1 MICAKDIFQFI
12 NTIAPFEYQEKWD
25 NSGFL
30 VGDEDMQCKKI
41 ALCLDITSEM
51 IERAKENGCDLI
63 ISHHPVIFGKTGSFL
78 KDDLPF
84 KLAVNGINAI
94 CAHTCLDIAQG
105 GVNDVLAQLL
115 ELDDI
120 TSVCMDGVMM
130 PRAGKLKNPMSA
142 REFAAFV
149 KEKLGCDAVRC
160 NKLDKEISS
169 VVLCG
174 GSGGSFI
181 PDVIAGKYDAFVTGD
196 AGHHNFIDASEK
208 GLLLIAAGH
217 FETENPV
224 MGAVEKALNERFP
237 EIETLLLRQE
247 SPIEY
252 I

>member
-1 MICAKDIFQFI
+1 MACSKDIFEFI
-12 NTIAPFEYQEKWD
+12 NTIAPFEAQEKWD

-30 VGDEDMQCKKI
+30 VGDTDRQCNKI

-51 IERAKENGCDLI
+51 IEKAKEQRCDLI

-84 KLAVNGINAI
+84 KLAVSGISAI

-115 ELDDI
+115 ELEDI
-120 TSVCMDGVMM
+120 TAVCMDGVVM
-130 PRAGKLKNPMSA
+130 PRAGRLKKAMNA
-142 REFAAFV
+142 REFAEFV
-149 KEKLGCDAVRC
+149 KAKLGCDAVRC
-160 NKLDKEISS
+160 NKLDKEINT

-174 GSGGSFI
+174 GSGGSFL

-196 AGHHNFIDASEK
+196 AGHHNFLDASEK
-208 GLLLIAAGH
+208 GLLLVAAGH

-224 MGAVEKALNERFP
+224 MSAVEKAINDRFP
-237 EIETLLLRQE
+237 DIETVLLTQT
-247 SPIEY
+247 SPIEF

>member
-1 MICAKDIFQFI
+1 MVRAKDIFEFI
-12 NTIAPFEYQEKWD
+12 NTLAPFETQEKWD

-30 VGDEDMQCKKI
+30 VGDTDKPCKRI

-51 IERAKENGCDLI
+51 IEKAKELGCDMI

-115 ELDDI
+115 ELEDV
-120 TSVCMDGVMM
+120 TSVCMDGVVM
-130 PRAGKLKNPMSA
+130 PRAGRLKKPMNT
-142 REFAAFV
+142 REFAEFA
-149 KEKLGCDAVRC
+149 KAKLGCDAVRC
-160 NKLDKEISS
+160 NRIDKTINT

-174 GSGGSFI
+174 GSGGSFL
-181 PDVIAGKYDAFVTGD
+181 PDVISGKYDAFVTGD
-196 AGHHNFIDASEK
+196 AGHHNFLDASEK
-208 GLLLIAAGH
+208 GLFLVAAGH

-224 MGAVEKALNERFP
+224 MKAVEIAINENYP
-237 EIETLLLRQE
+237 DIETVLLEQPA
-247 SPIEY
+247 PIEF

>member
-1 MICAKDIFQFI
+1 MVYANDIFQFI
-12 NTIAPFEYQEKWD
+12 NTLAPFETQEKWD

-30 VGDEDMQCKKI
+30 VGDADKECKKI

-51 IERAKENGCDLI
+51 IDKAKAQNCDLI
-63 ISHHPVIFGKTGSFL
+63 VSHHPVIFGKTGSFL

-84 KLAVNGINAI
+84 KLAVNGISAI

-115 ELDDI
+115 ELQDV
-120 TSVCMDGVMM
+120 SAVCMDGVVM
-130 PRAGKLKNPMSA
+130 PRVGKLKNTMNTK
-142 REFAAFV
+142 EFAEFV

-160 NKLDKEISS
+160 NKVDKEINT

-174 GSGGSFI
+174 GSGGSFM

-196 AGHHNFIDASEK
+196 AGHHNFLDATEK
-208 GLLLIAAGH
+208 GLVLIAAGH

-224 MGAVEKALNERFP
+224 MRAVEKALNEKFP
-237 EIETLLLRQE
+237 DIETVLLEQP
-247 SPIEY
+247 SPIEF